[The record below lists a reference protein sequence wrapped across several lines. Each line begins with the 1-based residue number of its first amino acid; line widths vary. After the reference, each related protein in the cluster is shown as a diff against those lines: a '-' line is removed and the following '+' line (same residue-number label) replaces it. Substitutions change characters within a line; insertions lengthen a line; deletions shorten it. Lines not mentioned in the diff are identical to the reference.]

1 MVACYFYVLKKYLVL
16 AYVLQNKPRS
26 SDDMASELTNN
37 IVLAMIAH
45 QYKIRK
51 IIWKKSFSTCDM

>member
-1 MVACYFYVLKKYLVL
+1 MFLKKYLVL

-51 IIWKKSFSTCDM
+51 IIWKKSSSTCDM